1 MFDQEIPA
9 SEIKADSFPFP
20 CEGADESRLGDSS
33 AHP

>member
-20 CEGADESRLGDSS
+20 CEGAITLTV
-33 AHP
+33 PNKN